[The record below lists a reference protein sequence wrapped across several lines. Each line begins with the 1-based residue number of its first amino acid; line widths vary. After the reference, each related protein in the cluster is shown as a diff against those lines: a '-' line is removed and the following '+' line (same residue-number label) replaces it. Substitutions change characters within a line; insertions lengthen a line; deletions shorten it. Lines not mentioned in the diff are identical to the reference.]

1 MNIAPLLVHR
11 AQIKRQSAQNDGWGR
26 PTLTSAVTISCFCQ
40 GTKARIVG
48 NNGEALQVDFELW
61 TTAAT
66 SIVVNDQVLTV
77 VTPSGNTLLA
87 TGRVVKTAVLS
98 HPTLGEQATQ
108 AMIVRN

>member
-1 MNIAPLLVHR
+1 MEITAKLVHR
-11 AQIKRQSAQNDGWGR
+11 AQVKGKTAENDGWGR
-26 PTLTSAVTISCFCQ
+26 PSLTDAVTISCFCQ
-40 GTKARIVG
+40 GSNARIVG
-48 NNGEALQVDFELW
+48 GNGETLQVDFELW

-66 SIVVNDQVLTV
+66 SLVVNDQVLSV

-87 TGRVVKTAVLS
+87 TGRVAKAAVLS